1 MNSSL
6 LSIFTS
12 IQTPI
17 KPIAVA
23 AFLLATLGATD
34 PLSAQSNVPE
44 ITPEKVVRYLS
55 QDLFLSP
62 GVGFKQ
68 VQVGHPF
75 VQVERVWGRPNKGF
89 EFSEIGNKV
98 VWVYLAD
105 DSSISLTGGSTV
117 KAIRVEGS
125 FTSPFSSSEGAH
137 FGMTPQQVISIYGP
151 PEDTDSLTHL
161 SYPSKG
167 IEFRFEHG
175 GLKWMRV
182 FSPKS

>member
-1 MNSSL
+1 MNSL
-6 LSIFTS
+6 LPYVFTFA
-12 IQTPI
+12 QTPI
-17 KPIAVA
+17 KSVA
-23 AFLLATLGATD
+23 AALFLLAAAGIASPTF
-34 PLSAQSNVPE
+34 AQSNDSV

-62 GVGFKQ
+62 GVGFKR

-75 VQVERVWGRPNKGF
+75 VQVKRVWGKPNRGF
-89 EFSEIGNKV
+89 ESSEVGNKV
-98 VWVYLAD
+98 IWVYLAN
-105 DSSISLTGGSTV
+105 DSSISLTGGSRV

-125 FTSPFSSSEGAH
+125 FTSPFSSSEGAQ

-151 PEDTDSLTHL
+151 PKEKDNLVHL

-167 IEFRFEHG
+167 IEFKFEHG

-182 FSPKS
+182 FSPK